1 LKFIAS
7 GIITIEMMQK
17 AKGRVP
23 TLPKQVNQSTGKVS
37 NQSTCFN
44 EVTWGKRCESYVKS
58 AKNLSNSRFDEV
70 VDLAVKCLKT
80 THHITDDTD
89 VIEIDEEEEDVQAN
103 IIDISSGSESDDCK

>member
-7 GIITIEMMQK
+7 GIITIEMVQK

-23 TLPKQVNQSTGKVS
+23 TLPKQVN
-37 NQSTCFN
+37 
-44 EVTWGKRCESYVKS
+44 KS

-70 VDLAVKCLKT
+70 VDLTVKCLKT